1 MTFSFNIR
9 NLSSFKCSISANL
22 NPVFIHVTKRTSF
35 ETVDFHN
42 FRSSVVTGTEMRV
55 IWAWIPE
62 RFALFSPFRLFST
75 AEHERTLAS

>member
-1 MTFSFNIR
+1 M
-9 NLSSFKCSISANL
+9 
-22 NPVFIHVTKRTSF
+22 NPVFTYVSKRLPV
-35 ETVDFHN
+35 ETVDFNN
-42 FRSSVVTGTEMRV
+42 FRSSVVTGTEMKV